1 MEELKKFLNPLL
13 FVIVIICFFLPFFNI
28 TCQEQKVASIS
39 GFELITGTTISTNGP
54 NKGISGISVQQT
66 EIDNALKKDSVSSE
80 PLAVIAF
87 LFAVGG
93 LILSL
98 FKKFSGIGSAIAGL
112 LGGFS
117 LILLSSVISENILG
131 KIQYQPLAVECGNGF
146 YLAVLFFFI
155 LLLYNAYLFF
165 HKEKYKPVEDYS
177 FDVSM
182 TFCPHCGAENDTA
195 GIYCNKCGGVME
207 QNLV

>member
-28 TCQEQKVASIS
+28 TCQGQKIATLS
-39 GFELITGTTISTNGP
+39 GFELITGTTISTNGL
-54 NKGISGISVQQT
+54 NKEVTGISVQQT

-87 LFAVGG
+87 LFVVGG
-93 LILSL
+93 LIVSF
-98 FKKFSGIGSAIAGL
+98 FKKFSDIGSAVAGL

-117 LILLSSVISENILG
+117 LILLSSVVSENIIG
-131 KIQYQPLAVECGNGF
+131 KIQYQPLAVECSNGF
-146 YLAVLFFFI
+146 YLAVMLLFA
-155 LLLYNAYLFF
+155 LLIYNAYLFF
-165 HKEKYKPVEDYS
+165 HEEKIKPDEEYI
-177 FDVSM
+177 FDVNM
-182 TFCPHCGAENDTA
+182 RFCPHCSAENDTA
-195 GIYCNKCGGVME
+195 GIYCNKCGGIME